1 MKFTSAACVENYLSL
16 LRLLVK
22 IRQLNPFRV
31 QPMMVNGIRKA
42 VELVRMY
49 VTFTIAKMETLG

>member
-1 MKFTSAACVENYLSL
+1 MEFTSVACVENYLSL

-22 IRQLNPFRV
+22 IRQLNPFQV

-42 VELVRMY
+42 VELAHMY
-49 VTFTIAKMETLG
+49 VTFTIAKMEAGG

>member
-1 MKFTSAACVENYLSL
+1 MEFTSVACVENYLSR

-49 VTFTIAKMETLG
+49 VTFTIAKMEALG

>member
-1 MKFTSAACVENYLSL
+1 MEFTSAACVENYLSL

-22 IRQLNPFRV
+22 TRQLNPFRV
-31 QPMMVNGIRKA
+31 QPMMANSIRRA

-49 VTFTIAKMETLG
+49 VTFTIVKMEAWG

>member
-1 MKFTSAACVENYLSL
+1 MEFTSAACVENYLSL

-31 QPMMVNGIRKA
+31 QPMMANGIRKD

-49 VTFTIAKMETLG
+49 VTFTIAKMEALG